1 MAAETAN
8 TLLSYGDVSRREDVV
23 LNAIEILTARETQ
36 IFNMLGKTTAIDMVH
51 SFMTD
56 TLAAAASSAIAE
68 SGDYSAS
75 ALTTPARNA
84 NVVEIVARP
93 FKVSRS
99 QQSIQHYHGQNELA
113 RQTEKAMLEWA
124 NSAEFDLVRSTLV
137 SGVSGTVPKL
147 SGIIE
152 ATSQAANHTS
162 HTSGTVWSAS
172 ILDGLMKGCWDGSNG
187 DVATDIFMGS
197 FLRSTTDGF
206 TQKTNA
212 VVNNAQMMAI
222 VKTVSSYET
231 AFGTLMIHTHR
242 YIQDSSDATARVLAI
257 RPEKLKVAFLE
268 KPFID
273 TDLARSGPYDFR
285 AVTGSFTLETHNKLS
300 NFYADGFL
308 KA

>member
-1 MAAETAN
+1 MASETAS
-8 TLLSYGDVSRREDVV
+8 TLLSYGDVSRKEDVV

-36 IFNMLGKTTAIDMVH
+36 IFNMLGKTTAVDTVH
-51 SFMTD
+51 SYMTD

-68 SGDYSAS
+68 SGDYA
-75 ALTTPARNA
+75 AGTLTSPARIA

-93 FKVSRS
+93 FKVSRT
-99 QQSIQHYHGQNELA
+99 QQNIQHYHGQNELS

-137 SGVSGTVPKL
+137 SGASGTVPKL

-152 ATSQAANHTS
+152 ATSVAANHTS

-172 ILDGLMKGCWDGSNG
+172 ILDGLMKGNWDGSNG

-197 FLRSTTDGF
+197 QLRANTDGF

-212 VVNNAQMMAI
+212 VVNNASMMAI
-222 VKTVSSYET
+222 VRTVSTYET
-231 AFGTLMIHTHR
+231 AFGTLMIRTHR
-242 YIQDSSDATARVLAI
+242 YLQDSADATGRVLAI

-268 KPFID
+268 KPYID

-285 AVTGSFTLETHNKLS
+285 AVAGSFTLETHNKQS